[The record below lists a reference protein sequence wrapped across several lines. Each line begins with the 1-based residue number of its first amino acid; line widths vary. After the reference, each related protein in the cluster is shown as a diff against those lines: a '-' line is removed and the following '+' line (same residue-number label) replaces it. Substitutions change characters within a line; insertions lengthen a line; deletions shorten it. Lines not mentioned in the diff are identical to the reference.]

1 MINKHGIYFWVIP
14 SGLDLQELLEKYPPA
29 FKKKKFKID
38 VFYYIIDLITA
49 RTYKSTS
56 DQFGGYVNINSA
68 YFRNFHHDYKEYL
81 EYLKIH
87 GIIDTDYYIPE
98 EKSYGYC
105 INLGTIDFECPFQE
119 IPIKDNV
126 IRAKIE
132 SDQFY
137 KVLFSPGATNYSYLS
152 KWFNPLLKIDAKRAR
167 KILEK
172 LYADVEANKEKYKP
186 KELTKARNKLL
197 KNLSVIEELEAQH
210 FYCDVDNNIGR
221 FHSNL
226 TNLKKELRSCITY
239 DGQKLVNIDVRNSQP
254 FLSTCLLEAKFW
266 SNEHHGL
273 NIYKIP
279 TAMNIIAGYKIPK
292 QDITIHG
299 IQAYEH
305 MDELK
310 HSIKQYT
317 MCVTFL
323 LKSLNKDHME
333 YISFAK
339 SSIFYKKVHKKIY
352 PGESFDKRKVKSS
365 FFQYIY
371 SSNKQDYWEEKKLI
385 SKAFP
390 SVTRLFKFL
399 KQEDYVLLSHI
410 MQRLESI
417 LIIEVV
423 SRRIAAEKPNL
434 PFYTVHDS
442 IATIPSE
449 VDYIKQVIKEEFN
462 NYLGIVPKL
471 GIERWD

>member
-14 SGLDLQELLEKYPPA
+14 SGLSIPALLEQHPPA
-29 FKKKKFKID
+29 FKKKVKID
-38 VFYYIIDLITA
+38 VFYYIIDLITT

-56 DQFGGYVNINSA
+56 EQFDGYVNINSV
-68 YFRNFHHDYKEYL
+68 YFRCFHHDYKEYI

-87 GIIDTDYYIPE
+87 DVIDTDYYIPE

-105 INLGTIDFECPFQE
+105 INLGSINFECPFQE

-126 IRAKIE
+126 LRAKIE

-137 KVLFSPGATNYSYLS
+137 KELFSPGATNYSYLS
-152 KWFNPLLKIDAKRAR
+152 KWFNPSLRIDANHAR

-172 LYADVEANKEKYKP
+172 IYADVEANKENYKP
-186 KELTKARNKLL
+186 KELTKAHNKLL
-197 KNLSVIEELEAQH
+197 KNLKVVQEIESQN
-210 FYCDVDNNIGR
+210 FYCDLDNNIGR
-221 FHSNL
+221 FHTNL

-239 DGQKLVNIDVRNSQP
+239 NGQKLVNIDVRNSQP
-254 FLSTCLLEAKFW
+254 FLSTCILEAKFW
-266 SNEHHGL
+266 THGYHRL

-279 TAMNIIAGYKIPK
+279 SAMNIIAGYVVSK
-292 QDITIHG
+292 QDIKIHG
-299 IQAYEH
+299 IQAYQH
-305 MDELK
+305 MDELMD
-310 HSIKQYT
+310 SIKQYT

-323 LKSLNKDHME
+323 LKSLNKDCME

-339 SSIFYKKVHKKIY
+339 STKFYKKNFDKIY
-352 PGESFDKRKVKSS
+352 PGRPFDKGKVKSS

-371 SSNKQDYWEEKKLI
+371 SSNKQNFWEEKRLI
-385 SKAFP
+385 SAAFP
-390 SVTRLFKFL
+390 SVTKVFKYL
-399 KQEDYVLLSHI
+399 KKDDYVLLSHI

-423 SRRIAAEKPNL
+423 ARRIAAEKPNL
-434 PFYTVHDS
+434 PFFTVHDS

-449 VDYIKQVIKEEFN
+449 VDYVKQVIKEEFN
-462 NYLGIVPKL
+462 NYLGVVPKL
-471 GIERWD
+471 GVERWD

>member
-1 MINKHGIYFWVIP
+1 MINKQGIYFWVIP
-14 SGLDLQELLEKYPPA
+14 SKLSISSLLEQHPPT
-29 FKKKKFKID
+29 FKRKVKID
-38 VFYYIIDLITA
+38 VFYHIIDLITA
-49 RTYKSTS
+49 RMYKSTS
-56 DQFGGYVNINSA
+56 EQFWGFVDIHSDH
-68 YFRNFHHDYKEYL
+68 FLRFHHDYKEYI

-87 GIIDTDYYIPE
+87 RIIDTNYYIPD

-105 INLGTIDFECPFQE
+105 INLGTIDFDCPFIE
-119 IPIKDNV
+119 IPIKDKLL
-126 IRAKIE
+126 RAKIE
-132 SDQFY
+132 SDRY
-137 KVLFSPGATNYSYLS
+137 EKEIFSPGATSYSYLG
-152 KWFNPLLKIDAKRAR
+152 KWFNPLLKIDAKKAR
-167 KILEK
+167 KILVKMYHE
-172 LYADVEANKEKYKP
+172 VEANKENYKP
-186 KELTKARNKLL
+186 KELTKAHNKLM
-197 KNLSVIEELEAQH
+197 KNLGVIEELEAQH
-210 FYCDVDNNIGR
+210 FYCDLDNNIGR

-254 FLSTCLLEAKFW
+254 FLSTCLLRADFW
-266 SNEHHGL
+266 TYGHHGL
-273 NIYKIP
+273 NIYKMP
-279 TAMNIIAGYKIPK
+279 SAMNIIAGYKVPK
-292 QDITIHG
+292 QDIKIHG
-299 IQAYEH
+299 IQSYEH
-305 MDELK
+305 IDELMD
-310 HSIKQYT
+310 SIKQYT
-317 MCVTFL
+317 MSVTFM

-371 SSNKQDYWEEKKLI
+371 SSNEQDYWEEKKLI

-423 SRRIAAEKPNL
+423 ARRIAAEKPNL

-449 VDYIKQVIKEEFN
+449 VNYVKQVIKEEFN
-462 NYLGIVPKL
+462 NYLGIVPKM
-471 GIERWD
+471 GVERWD

>member
-14 SGLDLQELLEKYPPA
+14 SRLSIPTLLEQHPPA
-29 FKKKKFKID
+29 FKKKVKID

-56 DQFGGYVNINSA
+56 EEFEGFVNINSA
-68 YFRNFHHDYKEYL
+68 YFRNFHHDYKEYI

-105 INLGTIDFECPFQE
+105 INLGKIDFECPFQE

-137 KVLFSPGATNYSYLS
+137 KELFSPGATSYSYLG
-152 KWFNPLLKIDAKRAR
+152 KWFNPLLKIDANRAR
-167 KILEK
+167 KILKK
-172 LYADVEANKEKYKP
+172 LYAEVEANKEHYKP
-186 KELTKARNKLL
+186 KELIKAKNKLL
-197 KNLSVIEELEAQH
+197 KNLGVVEELEAQH

-239 DGQKLVNIDVRNSQP
+239 EGQKLVNIDVRNSQP
-254 FLSTCLLEAKFW
+254 FLSTCLLRAEFW
-266 SNEHHGL
+266 TYGHHEL
-273 NIYKIP
+273 NIYKMP
-279 TAMNIIAGYKIPK
+279 SAMNIIAGYKIPK
-292 QDITIHG
+292 QDIKIHG

-305 MDELK
+305 VDELMD
-310 HSIKQYT
+310 SIKQYT

-323 LKSLNKDHME
+323 LKSLNKDRME

-339 SSIFYKKVHKKIY
+339 SSLFYKKVFRKIY
-352 PGESFDKRKVKSS
+352 PGKPFDKGKVKSS

-371 SSNKQDYWEEKKLI
+371 SSNEQDYWEEKKLI

-423 SRRIAAEKPNL
+423 ARRIAAEKPNL
-434 PFYTVHDS
+434 PFFTVHDS
-442 IATIPSE
+442 IATIPEE
-449 VDYIKQVIKEEFN
+449 VDYVRRVIKEEFYK
-462 NYLGIVPKL
+462 YLGIVPKL
-471 GIERWD
+471 GEEQWF